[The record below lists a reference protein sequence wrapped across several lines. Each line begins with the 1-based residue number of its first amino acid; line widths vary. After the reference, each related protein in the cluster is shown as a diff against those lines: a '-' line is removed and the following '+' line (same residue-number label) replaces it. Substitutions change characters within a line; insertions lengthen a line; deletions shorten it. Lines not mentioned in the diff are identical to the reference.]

1 MPGRFLD
8 TNIFV
13 YTFDKDD
20 SKKRSRAEQ
29 IVSDALEGDGAII
42 SSQVIQEF
50 LNLALT
56 RFATPLTPGDASRY
70 VRTVLLPLCRVW
82 ASPQLFE
89 RAVGIHSTT
98 GFSFYDSLIVAAA
111 LTADCTELIT
121 EDLQH
126 DRKIEGLRI
135 TNPF

>member
-1 MPGRFLD
+1 
-8 TNIFV
+8 
-13 YTFDKDD
+13 
-20 SKKRSRAEQ
+20 
-29 IVSDALEGDGAII
+29 
-42 SSQVIQEF
+42 
-50 LNLALT
+50 
-56 RFATPLTPGDASRY
+56 
-70 VRTVLLPLCRVW
+70 VLLPLCRVW

-98 GFSFYDSLIVAAA
+98 GFSFYDSRIIAAA